1 MARPYPTVW
10 TCELWTPSHPG
21 DSNVHRAS
29 LADRSIGFLYSVL
42 LSSVGRP
49 SRAWLARRREKR
61 EATLARSPV
70 AGPPRCPLCVR
81 ENAASKNNRFQAVA
95 RVLDASVVA
104 QWQIC
109 RGISW
114 TTLGPQSAALWVGA
128 KVLWA
133 RAPAQTAAG
142 DHGDSNTTGSS
153 SSSFRHRRDNSPI
166 GRSSCRRTGS
176 GRTCGGCR

>member
-1 MARPYPTVW
+1 M
-10 TCELWTPSHPG
+10 WTPSHPG

-29 LADRSIGFLYSVL
+29 LADRSVGFLWTTASSVL
-42 LSSVGRP
+42 LLVAPCAPGWPAAAKSEKQRSH
-49 SRAWLARRREKR
+49 ARRSPAHPDALCASARMRHLKII
-61 EATLARSPV
+61 AFTLSP
-70 AGPPRCPLCVR
+70 
-81 ENAASKNNRFQAVA
+81 ASWT
-95 RVLDASVVA
+95 ASVVA

-114 TTLGPQSAALWVGA
+114 TTLGPQSAALWAGA

-133 RAPAQTAAG
+133 RAPAQTTAG

-153 SSSFRHRRDNSPI
+153 SSSFRHRRDNRPM